1 MPCFLGEPFQHDLF
15 VSYSHGAFPGEQD
28 SDLKCW
34 SQKFA
39 KELRGELA
47 RMPEFEKISLYLDQ
61 SQRVDE
67 SVDPT
72 AGLPEHLEQHASG
85 SALLAI
91 LMTPHYL
98 RSDWCRREREWW
110 HGRNRP
116 DTFGA
121 GERIFIC
128 RVWPTDKNTW
138 PQELPDAVGY
148 YCYDQN
154 KDLDKVRPFTWRG
167 SKRDL
172 DDYNDLLVELS
183 GDIVKRLRTIRAA
196 LEQRRKRD
204 AAAARLA
211 ADGGQ
216 VIYLHARKTHA
227 QAWERVGGALEN
239 GGFVV
244 LPGERDP
251 VERDPKR
258 IREIADRRIDILSG
272 CDGLLLLGT
281 DDGRALDADL
291 VVVGRQD
298 RHSARARTERLL
310 PCGVLDTVGPPIA
323 TRQRKS
329 AAHALG
335 IEWIDT
341 TRDIWPTDVKSW
353 LNEASGV
360 MERA

>member
-1 MPCFLGEPFQHDLF
+1 M
-15 VSYSHGAFPGEQD
+15 
-28 SDLKCW
+28 
-34 SQKFA
+34 
-39 KELRGELA
+39 
-47 RMPEFEKISLYLDQ
+47 
-61 SQRVDE
+61 
-67 SVDPT
+67 
-72 AGLPEHLEQHASG
+72 
-85 SALLAI
+85 
-91 LMTPHYL
+91 
-98 RSDWCRREREWW
+98 
-110 HGRNRP
+110 
-116 DTFGA
+116 
-121 GERIFIC
+121 
-128 RVWPTDKNTW
+128 
-138 PQELPDAVGY
+138 
-148 YCYDQN
+148 
-154 KDLDKVRPFTWRG
+154 
-167 SKRDL
+167 
-172 DDYNDLLVELS
+172 
-183 GDIVKRLRTIRAA
+183 KRLRTIRAA

-211 ADGGQ
+211 ADGGR
-216 VIYLHARKTHA
+216 VIYLHARNTHA

-244 LPGERDP
+244 LPGEPDP

-258 IREIADRRIDILSG
+258 IREIADRRIDILTG